1 MSEQRSVDG
10 SLVFDTKINTESF
23 KQDLEELKGLA
34 EQTEVQAVV
43 GSKIDKT
50 GYEADK
56 QELNRE
62 AESGIDTVTGKSDLD
77 KSGFEADKRELDR
90 QAETGIDTVTAP
102 TAVDDSGLKKDISKL
117 DDTAK
122 KAVSQLDSPLKDGE
136 LTFDTKVSGTSAAE
150 IAKGMLG
157 SNLIQFGLEKAVNF
171 GKKGIQLASDLEE
184 VQNVVDVTF
193 GEGAGQIEEF
203 AKAAST
209 SFGLTELQ
217 AKQFTGTVGAMVKSM
232 GLTEQ
237 EALDM
242 STSLVGLTGDM
253 ASFYNLDHETA
264 FEKIRSGISGETEP
278 LKALGINMSVAN
290 LEAYRLTKGIKKA
303 YEEMSEAEKVQL
315 RYGYIMEQTTDAQG
329 DFVRTQDSYANQV
342 RVLQNNLDTMA
353 ANVGS
358 MLVPALTKAVGW
370 FNSLF
375 EGPQTNK
382 LQEEITSAS
391 EALNAVS
398 GEIKSIKDDYTKEA
412 IKIRVNYEEA
422 TELTETLELL
432 KEAADKGYGERTLR
446 LGMTGDDVAALQN
459 QLASLGLAIQITD
472 QVGVFGESTEAAL
485 KEYQGAMGLVAD
497 GIAGAKTYAAMNA
510 EDTAKLVS
518 ATQQLVDIYPDL
530 AEYVGENGVLMLEK
544 DRVDELIASYKDL
557 QLEKLMASR
566 VEQIQ
571 GVYADALIEME
582 LLKQKSKEA
591 EMELDRLNKKQLEM
605 VNAYQ
610 QVAQTFVAGYSSGGK
625 RDPQAEIDAVN
636 AYISAFGDISSA
648 LDLASESGLNISG
661 LFGDD
666 GAIKS
671 LSEITQME
679 NGLKALTELMLALY
693 RTGSEDQF
701 QFADD
706 IAATQTALEA
716 AQEAITEYEG
726 VVENARKEAATAEAA
741 LKNFGKEVE
750 PAGEDAGKTAGQAA
764 ADALLDQ
771 ESEIDSAVREIA
783 DSAQKEANNHVIH
796 YRSVVDSPATGTS
809 RSYPGHATGLDRV
822 PYDNYLARLH
832 VGEAVLT
839 ASEAQKWRA
848 GESKG
853 GGVSAEQ
860 LAAAMEPVVESI
872 RNIRIALDVDG
883 REFASNQAAHN
894 RTALNRYN
902 TQIARGMGK

>member
-10 SLVFDTKINTESF
+10 SLVFDTKINVESF
-23 KQDLEELKGLA
+23 KQDLEELKGIA

-90 QAETGIDTVTAP
+90 QAESGIDTVTAP

-157 SNLIQFGLEKAVNF
+157 SNLIQTGIQKLAEGVKD
-171 GKKGIQLASDLEE
+171 GIQLASDLEE

-353 ANVGS
+353 ANVGG

-370 FNSLF
+370 LNDLFAGPGETNATQTAINDAATSLSNM
-375 EGPQTNK
+375 ETDIQNLKNNYTTTV
-382 LQEEITSAS
+382 L
-391 EALNAVS
+391 
-398 GEIKSIKDDYTKEA
+398 SIE
-412 IKIRVNYEEA
+412 VNY
-422 TELTETLELL
+422 TRSQELL
-432 KEAADKGYGERTLR
+432 
-446 LGMTGDDVAALQN
+446 DDLVALQN
-459 QLASLGLAIQITD
+459 LPTQSENTAQRMREI
-472 QVGVFGESTEAAL
+472 TEALVGMYPSL
-485 KEYQGAMGLVAD
+485 K
-497 GIAGAKTYAAMNA
+497 
-510 EDTAKLVS
+510 
-518 ATQQLVDIYPDL
+518 
-530 AEYVGENGVLMLEK
+530 EYVGENGLF
-544 DRVDELIASYKDL
+544 
-557 QLEKLMASR
+557 
-566 VEQIQ
+566 
-571 GVYADALIEME
+571 
-582 LLKQKSKEA
+582 SKEA
-591 EMELDRLNKKQLEM
+591 SAVKELVTNMRELAKEQ
-605 VNAYQ
+605 AYQ
-610 QVAQTFVAGYSSGGK
+610 SLIAGLQTTYTKGLVDYELIGAQYDKALKDAQNLQGKIDALNQIDTVLMATESRYAGYSMKPEYYQEIIDAINEYVTAFGGLENIDSERINRLGIDLAGLFDGAALRGLDELTAENRIGDLVNLLGVIAKSDLNEETIRGEYTGAQAALESAKTAIEDQADSLLLAAEELETAEKLYEEKFGDGAEPIVDYTAEAQAAIEEQSKKVEATLSKGIADGAATGVSSALVSLNAAQTFAMYANAGTNAGAAYGK
-625 RDPQAEIDAVN
+625 
-636 AYISAFGDISSA
+636 AFSSA
-648 LDLASESGLNISG
+648 AKANMGIPYNVS
-661 LFGDD
+661 
-666 GAIKS
+666 AI
-671 LSEITQME
+671 
-679 NGLKALTELMLALY
+679 
-693 RTGSEDQF
+693 
-701 QFADD
+701 
-706 IAATQTALEA
+706 
-716 AQEAITEYEG
+716 
-726 VVENARKEAATAEAA
+726 
-741 LKNFGKEVE
+741 
-750 PAGEDAGKTAGQAA
+750 
-764 ADALLDQ
+764 
-771 ESEIDSAVREIA
+771 
-783 DSAQKEANNHVIH
+783 
-796 YRSVVDSPATGTS
+796 
-809 RSYPGHATGLDRV
+809 SYPGHATGLDRV

-839 ASEAQKWRA
+839 ASEAQRWRA